1 MRYHQDLH
9 SCLRRNGVVS
19 QPALAVTN
27 TCREYQRIVGICV
40 IAKGAALLPLT
51 LSLNIIGYGNH
62 HYGVTR
68 LPERAGLPEAS

>member
-1 MRYHQDLH
+1 MRYHEGLH
-9 SCLRRNGVVS
+9 SCFWRNGVVS
-19 QPALAVTN
+19 QPALAITN
-27 TCREYQRIVGICV
+27 TCREYQRIVSICA